1 MNIRDH
7 IRKAIYAGLAANF
20 DVQVTTPGVQFNE
33 DDREFV
39 PFYDLGYNQELGYFR
54 LSAFP
59 DTASECENDNP
70 ETVHMLEGSDNEG
83 EPMYVWMDAD
93 GDPHM
98 LGELHQIADLYW
110 RLGELLLEGKHDPEP
125 ISEHD
130 HAWGNNYD
138 VARAVEEA
146 IAYGYG
152 SDRTQV
158 ADSIRAAARAG
169 RIRGAQQVDGKW
181 SIPPRTLRGWLVRS
195 REQKRGRPRSRQ

>member
-7 IRKAIYAGLAANF
+7 VRQSIARGLPAHF
-20 DVQVTTPGVQFNE
+20 DVQVTTAGVQFDA
-33 DDREFV
+33 DDREFI
-39 PFYDLGYNQELGYFR
+39 PFCDLGYSRQIGYYR

-59 DTASECENDNP
+59 EVVSECKNDNP
-70 ETVHMLEGSDNEG
+70 EIIHMLEGSDSDG
-83 EPMYVWMDAD
+83 PPMYVWMDAD

-98 LGELHQIADLYW
+98 LGELHQVADLYGA
-110 RLGELLLEGKHDPEP
+110 LGALLLLGKHDPTP

-152 SDRTQV
+152 SDAAQI
-158 ADSIRAAARAG
+158 ADSIRAAAQAG
-169 RIRGAQQVDGKW
+169 RIHGAQRVDGRW
-181 SIPPRTLRGWLVRS
+181 SIPPRTLRGWLIQS
-195 REQKRGRPRSRQ
+195 HKEKRGRPRKNT